1 MVVMNYKSLQN
12 DKKLKRAISYP
23 YDITSNSFT
32 FIKGESEAFDILLT
46 KGRYPVIGYGSN
58 QSPQRLREKYGV
70 DHSAIP
76 VQRGWLE
83 DHDVVYSAHFA
94 SYGSIPA
101 ALTYV
106 KGSSVSV
113 AVNWLNDEQL
123 EIMHGTEWD
132 NYNYAQLTD
141 ISLKLQEGTILT
153 EAYAYLCF
161 TGYITNNGSP
171 IALTEVAAKNRIF
184 DSLNQIEILTLVRDK
199 LEPKMKL
206 DDFLREQIVSKKI
219 RQERTQKLRKQAIEP
234 LNTSHVVI
242 SYT

>member
-1 MVVMNYKSLQN
+1 M
-12 DKKLKRAISYP
+12 
-23 YDITSNSFT
+23 
-32 FIKGESEAFDILLT
+32 
-46 KGRYPVIGYGSN
+46 
-58 QSPQRLREKYGV
+58 
-70 DHSAIP
+70 
-76 VQRGWLE
+76 
-83 DHDVVYSAHFA
+83 
-94 SYGSIPA
+94 
-101 ALTYV
+101 

-234 LNTSHVVI
+234 LNASHVVI

>member
-12 DKKLKRAISYP
+12 DKQLKRAITYP
-23 YDITSNSFT
+23 YDITPNSFT
-32 FIKGESEAFDILLT
+32 FIKGESNPFDVYLT

-58 QSPQRLREKYGV
+58 QSPQRLRQKYGV

-83 DHDVVYSAHFA
+83 DHDVVYSAHIA

-101 ALTYV
+101 ALRYV

-153 EAYAYLCF
+153 QAYAYLCS
-161 TGYITNNGSP
+161 TGYITCNGSP
-171 IALTEVAAKNRIF
+171 IALTEVDSKNRIF
-184 DSLNQIEILTLVRDK
+184 ASLKQIEILTLVRDRLK
-199 LEPKMKL
+199 PEMNFE
-206 DDFLREQIVSKKI
+206 DFLREQIVNKKV
-219 RQERTQKLRKQAIEP
+219 RQERTQELIKNAIES
-234 LNTSHVVI
+234 LNASHIVI